1 MGTNKSFQ
9 FLGALFGVEG
19 MKNYLTAS
27 ISESAVRH
35 NIAAL
40 RGLIGEKVQLC
51 PVVKDDCFG
60 HGMDVL
66 YPVLAELTDGFAVAA
81 PLEALELR
89 RKGYHGFILCFLS
102 AYFDDFMVQ
111 DELVWQEITQT
122 VMSKSALASVR
133 EAARRVGKT
142 AKVHLKVDTGMGR
155 LGVPANQAGDL
166 IERIQQTPEVD
177 LTGIYTHFA
186 TADQEDRSETLRQL
200 ELFTS
205 ILPDGGNIMRHAA
218 NSAAT
223 IDLPETYFDMVRP
236 GIAVYGCHPSDKLRN
251 KLGLKPCM
259 SVKAKL
265 IAVKHMPGDSRCG
278 YGLTHRFARDSR
290 VGVVPIGY
298 GDGYFR
304 NLSGK
309 AVVRI
314 NGLDAPVCG
323 RVSMDQMTVDIT
335 DIPDASVGGEVE
347 VISADPSA
355 PNSVENLARL
365 ADTIP
370 YEITCHLGHN
380 MRHVLVD

>member
-1 MGTNKSFQ
+1 
-9 FLGALFGVEG
+9 

-27 ISESAVRH
+27 ISASAVRH

-40 RGLIGEKVQLC
+40 RSLIGPTVKLC

-102 AYFDDFMVQ
+102 AYFDDFTIQ

-122 VMSKSALASVR
+122 VMSKSALTSIQ

-155 LGVPANQAGDL
+155 LGVPSNQAVAL
-166 IERIQQTPEVD
+166 IETIRKMPDVE

-186 TADQEDRSETLRQL
+186 TADEKDRSAAYRQL
-200 ELFTS
+200 ESFNS
-205 ILPDGGNIMRHAA
+205 ILPEVGNITVHAA

-223 IDLPETYFDMVRP
+223 IDWPETHFDMVRV
-236 GIAVYGCHPSDKLRN
+236 GIAMYGCHPSDHLLNRVD
-251 KLGLKPCM
+251 LQPCM

-265 IAVKHMPGDSRCG
+265 IAVKHMRQGSKTG
-278 YGLTHRFARDSR
+278 YGLIHEFQRDSR
-290 VGVVPIGY
+290 AGVVPIGY

-304 NLSGK
+304 CLSNK

-314 NGLDAPVCG
+314 NGMDASVCG
-323 RVSMDQMTVDIT
+323 RVSMDQMTVDVT
-335 DIPDASVGGEVE
+335 DIPDIQVGAEVE
-347 VISADPSA
+347 IISSDPAA
-355 PNSVENLARL
+355 PNCVENLARL

>member
-1 MGTNKSFQ
+1 
-9 FLGALFGVEG
+9 

-40 RGLIGEKVQLC
+40 RSLIGPKVRLC

-89 RKGYHGFILCFLS
+89 RKGYDGFILCFLS
-102 AYFDDFMVQ
+102 AYFDDFAVQ
-111 DELVWQEITQT
+111 DELVRMGITQT
-122 VMSKSALASVR
+122 VMSKSALASIQT
-133 EAARRVGKT
+133 AARRVGGK
-142 AKVHLKVDTGMGR
+142 AMVHLKVDTGMGR
-155 LGVPANQAGDL
+155 LGVPSDQAAAL
-166 IERIQQTPEVD
+166 IESIEDTPEVE

-186 TADQEDRSETLRQL
+186 TADEEDRTSTYEQL
-200 ELFTS
+200 KRFNA
-205 ILPDGGNIMRHAA
+205 ILPKHENIIRHAA

-223 IDLPETYFDMVRP
+223 IDLPETCFDMVRP
-236 GIAVYGCHPSDKLRN
+236 GIAVYGCHPSDALRN
-251 KLGLKPCM
+251 RIELRPCM
-259 SVKAKL
+259 SVWARL
-265 IAVKHMPGDSRCG
+265 IAVKHVPRGSRSG
-278 YGLTHRFARDSR
+278 YGLTHEYARDSR
-290 VGVVPIGY
+290 VAVVPIGY

-304 NLSGK
+304 CLSNR

-314 NGLDAPVCG
+314 AGMNAPVCG
-323 RVSMDQMTVDIT
+323 RVSMDQMTVDVT
-335 DIPDASVGGEVE
+335 DIPNVQVGDEVE
-347 VISADPSA
+347 IISSDPNA
-355 PNSVENLARL
+355 PNCVENLARL

-380 MRHVLVD
+380 MRHVLVA

>member
-1 MGTNKSFQ
+1 
-9 FLGALFGVEG
+9 

-27 ISESAVRH
+27 ISASAVRH
-35 NIAAL
+35 NITVL
-40 RGLIGEKVQLC
+40 RELTGPEVKLC

-66 YPVLAELTDGFAVAA
+66 YPVLSELTDGFAVAA

-102 AYFDDFMVQ
+102 AYFNDIWVR

-122 VMSKSALASVR
+122 VMSESALTSIQ
-133 EAARRVGKT
+133 EAAQRVGKI

-155 LGVPANQAGDL
+155 LGVPAGQAVTL
-166 IERIQQTPEVD
+166 IKKIQELQEVE

-186 TADQEDRSETLRQL
+186 TADREDRTETVRQL
-200 ELFTS
+200 ELFKS
-205 ILPDGGNIMRHAA
+205 ILPAAGTITKHAA

-223 IDLPETYFDMVRP
+223 IDWPETHFDMVRV
-236 GIAVYGCHPSDKLRN
+236 GIAMYGCHPSDQLRN
-251 KLGLKPCM
+251 RLDLRPCM
-259 SVKAKL
+259 SVEAKL
-265 IAVKHMPGDSRCG
+265 IAVKHLAKGSRSG
-278 YGLTHRFARDSR
+278 YGLAHEYARDSR

-304 NLSGK
+304 NLSGR

-314 NGLDAPVCG
+314 QGRIAPVCG
-323 RVSMDQMTVDIT
+323 MVSMDQMTVDIT
-335 DIPDASVGGEVE
+335 DIPDVKVGDAVE
-347 VISADPSA
+347 VISSDPAA

-365 ADTIP
+365 AGTIP

-380 MRHVLVD
+380 MRHELVE

>member
-1 MGTNKSFQ
+1 
-9 FLGALFGVEG
+9 

-35 NIAAL
+35 NMAQL
-40 RGLIGEKVQLC
+40 RRLIGPGVKLC

-81 PLEALELR
+81 PLEALALR
-89 RKGYHGFILCFLS
+89 GKGYHGFILCFLS
-102 AYFDDFMVQ
+102 AYFDDFKIQ

-122 VMSKSALASVR
+122 VMSTSALESIQA
-133 EAARRVGKT
+133 AARRVGKT
-142 AKVHLKVDTGMGR
+142 ARVHLKVDTGMGR
-155 LGVPANQAGDL
+155 LGVPARQAVAL
-166 IERIQQTPEVD
+166 IEQINAADEVE

-186 TADQEDRSETLRQL
+186 TADEAERSATFRQL
-200 ELFTS
+200 ELFRS
-205 ILPDGGNIMRHAA
+205 IVAVAGGITRHAA

-223 IDLPETYFDMVRP
+223 LDLPETHFDMVRP
-236 GIAVYGCHPSDKLRN
+236 GIAVYGCHPSDHLTSTVELR
-251 KLGLKPCM
+251 PCM

-265 IAVKHMPGDSRCG
+265 IAVKRIPAGGYSG
-278 YGLTHRFARDSR
+278 YGLTHRYDRDSR

-304 NLSGK
+304 NLSNK

-314 NGLDAPVCG
+314 NGMDAPVRG
-323 RVSMDQMTVDIT
+323 RVSMDQMTVDVT
-335 DIPDASVGGEVE
+335 DIPDVKVGDDVE
-347 VISADPSA
+347 VISSDPTA
-355 PNSVENLARL
+355 PNCVENLARL
-365 ADTIP
+365 AGTIP

-380 MRHVLVD
+380 MRHELVD

>member
-1 MGTNKSFQ
+1 
-9 FLGALFGVEG
+9 

-35 NIAAL
+35 NIAEL
-40 RGLIGEKVQLC
+40 RRVIGADVKLC

-66 YPVLAELTDGFAVAA
+66 YPVLAGLTDGFAVAA
-81 PLEALELR
+81 PLEAMALR
-89 RKGYHGFILCFLS
+89 DKGYHGFILCFLS
-102 AYFDDFMVQ
+102 AYFDDFAVQ

-122 VMSKSALASVR
+122 VMSKSALASIQ
-133 EAARRVGKT
+133 AAAERVGKT
-142 AKVHLKVDTGMGR
+142 ARVHLKVDTGMGR
-155 LGVPANQAGDL
+155 LGVMAKQAREMVDL
-166 IERIQQTPEVD
+166 ILNTDGVE

-186 TADQEDRSETLRQL
+186 TADHTDRGATMNQL
-200 ELFTS
+200 ELFRS
-205 ILPDGGNIMRHAA
+205 ILPEGLSITRHSA

-223 IDLPETYFDMVRP
+223 IDLAETHFDMVRP
-236 GIAVYGCHPSDKLRN
+236 GIAVYGCHPSDHLQNRLN
-251 KLGLKPCM
+251 LKPCM

-265 IAVKHMPGDSRCG
+265 IAIKRLEAGSRSG
-278 YGLTHRFARDSR
+278 YGLTHTYDRDSR

-304 NLSGK
+304 CLSNR

-314 NGLDAPVCG
+314 NGHDAPVRG
-323 RVSMDQMTVDIT
+323 MVSMDQMTVDVT
-335 DIPDASVGGEVE
+335 DIPDIQVGDEVE
-347 VISADPSA
+347 VISSDPHA
-355 PNSVENLARL
+355 PNCVENLARL
-365 ADTIP
+365 AGTIP

>member
-1 MGTNKSFQ
+1 
-9 FLGALFGVEG
+9 

-35 NIAAL
+35 NIAVL
-40 RGLIGEKVQLC
+40 RGLVGEGVRLC

-81 PLEALELR
+81 PLEALALR
-89 RKGYHGFILCFLS
+89 GKGYHGFILCFLS
-102 AYFDDFMVQ
+102 AYFDDFKVQ

-122 VMSKSALASVR
+122 VMSKSALVSIQ

-142 AKVHLKVDTGMGR
+142 ARVHLKVDTGMGR
-155 LGVPANQAGDL
+155 LGVPARQAPEL
-166 IERIQQTPEVD
+166 IELITKAPGVE

-186 TADQEDRSETLRQL
+186 TADTEDNSMTLRQL
-200 ELFTS
+200 ELFES
-205 ILPDGGNIMRHAA
+205 ILPKMGSITVHAA

-223 IDLPETYFDMVRP
+223 IGLPSSYFDMVRP
-236 GIAVYGCHPSDKLRN
+236 GIAVYGCHPSDVPDQRLD
-251 KLGLKPCM
+251 LQPCM
-259 SVKAKL
+259 SVKAQL
-265 IAVKHMPGDSRCG
+265 IAVKHMRKGSYSG
-278 YGLTHRFARDSR
+278 YGLTHQYDRDSR

-304 NLSGK
+304 CLSNR

-314 NGLDAPVCG
+314 NGMDAPVRG
-323 RVSMDQMTVDIT
+323 RVSMDQMTVDVT
-335 DIPDASVGGEVE
+335 DIPDVKVGDVVE
-347 VISADPSA
+347 VISSDPSA
-355 PNSVENLARL
+355 PNCVENLARL